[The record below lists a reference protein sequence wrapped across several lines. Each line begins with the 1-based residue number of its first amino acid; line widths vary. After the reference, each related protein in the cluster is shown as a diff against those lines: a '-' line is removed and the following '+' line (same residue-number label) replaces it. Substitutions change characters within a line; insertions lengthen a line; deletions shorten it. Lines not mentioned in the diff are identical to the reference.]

1 MTADLKLGLQ
11 LGYWASTPP
20 EYDWVGLARHAEDL
34 GYDSVWTAESWG
46 SDVFTPLAYLAAS
59 TSRIRLG
66 TGIAQMAARTPT
78 ATAMHAI
85 TLDHL
90 SGGRVILGLGLSGP
104 QVVEGWYGRPYP
116 KPLARTREYVE
127 VIRKVLRR
135 ETVTNDGEF
144 YPLPYRGLDAMG
156 LGKPL
161 RTNLRPLRKDL
172 PIVLGAEGPKNVA
185 LTAEIADGWLP
196 LYYVPER
203 PEVYADQIA
212 GAKDGFE
219 ITAMVHL
226 AFTGAAQDDIE
237 QALWPIKGALAFYIG
252 GMGAKGANFHK
263 NLMVR
268 MGYEAEADQIQELFL
283 DGKRDEAVMAV
294 PSAFA
299 DEISLVGPPERI
311 KERLVAWRESPVTT
325 LLVTA
330 REEETLRGLA
340 ELVL

>member
-1 MTADLKLGLQ
+1 MKLGLQ
-11 LGYWASTPP
+11 LGYWASKPP
-20 EYDWVGLARHAEDL
+20 EHDWVALTREAENL

-46 SDVFTPLAYLAAS
+46 SDVFSPLAYLAAS
-59 TSRIRLG
+59 TSHIRLG

-144 YPLPYRGLDAMG
+144 YPLPYRGLDALG
-156 LGKPL
+156 LGKAL

-172 PIVLGAEGPKNVA
+172 PIFLGAEGPKNVA

-226 AFTGAAQDDIE
+226 AVTGAKQEDIE
-237 QALWPIKGALAFYIG
+237 QALWPIKGALGFYIG

-268 MGYEAEADQIQELFL
+268 MGYEKEADQIQELFL
-283 DGKRDEAVMAV
+283 AGKREEAVMAV
-294 PSAFA
+294 PSRFA

-311 KERLVAWRESPVTT
+311 KERLAAWRESPVTT

-330 REEETLRGLA
+330 KEAGTLRTLA

>member
-11 LGYWASTPP
+11 LGYWASKPP
-20 EYDWVGLARHAEDL
+20 EHDWVALAQEAERL
-34 GYDSVWTAESWG
+34 GFDSAWTAESWG

-66 TGIAQMAARTPT
+66 TAVAQMAARTPT
-78 ATAMHAI
+78 ATAMQAM

-90 SGGRVILGLGLSGP
+90 SGGRAILGLGLSGP

-127 VIRKVLRR
+127 IIRKVLRR
-135 ETVTNDGEF
+135 ETVTNDGQY
-144 YPLPYRGLDAMG
+144 YPLPYVGDDAAG

-172 PIVLGAEGPKNVA
+172 PIFLGAEGPKNVA

-203 PEVYADQIA
+203 PEVYAEQIA

-219 ITAMVHL
+219 ITAMVPVTI
-226 AFTGAAQDDIE
+226 TGTKQEEIDA
-237 QALWPIKGALAFYIG
+237 ALWPIKGMLGFYVG
-252 GMGAKGANFHK
+252 GMGAKGANFHM
-263 NLMVR
+263 NLMAR
-268 MGYEAEADQIQELFL
+268 MGYEAEAHRIQELFL
-283 DGKRDEAVMAV
+283 EGKRDEAIMAV
-294 PSAFA
+294 PSSFA

-311 KERLVAWRESPVTT
+311 KERLAAWRGSPVTT

-330 REEETLRGLA
+330 KEAGTLRTLA
-340 ELVL
+340 ELVG

>member
-226 AFTGAAQDDIE
+226 AFTGAARDDIE

-340 ELVL
+340 ELAL